1 MDRARWHIENVL
13 EGLYSKDKKFF
24 LSFFL
29 SFLFLLPVPTD
40 CRCGGLH
47 LITLSDKQT
56 VGRTPLDS
64 ELANRRGL
72 YLTEHI
78 IHVRESQAAGE
89 IRIHNLSKLAAGEP
103 RLRLRG
109 HWDRQTQNS
118 GFKILNFLDFYLKD
132 LMEKISTNSRE

>member
-1 MDRARWHIENVL
+1 
-13 EGLYSKDKKFF
+13 
-24 LSFFL
+24 
-29 SFLFLLPVPTD
+29 
-40 CRCGGLH
+40 LH

-89 IRIHNLSKLAAGEP
+89 IRIHNLSKLAAEEP

-109 HWDRQTQNS
+109 HWDR
-118 GFKILNFLDFYLKD
+118 
-132 LMEKISTNSRE
+132 